1 MHWPRYLW
9 KAFNA
14 RPFGMPI
21 PPLWFAVVASGLVG
35 WFIAPPLALIGL
47 GGTAMFTGIVASSK
61 RFRTAVDAH
70 LLQAPVEDERTI
82 LLRRL
87 DEAGRNRQVKLE
99 QQCAELQK
107 VLKTAKAGR
116 EHIAGVWKLAGLHL
130 KLLVARSA
138 ALAVTSNHDE
148 GGKSLDQQL
157 ADLQKRLA
165 AANIDADLKDAL
177 DDQRKILE
185 QRLAIRGEAK
195 RRLQVL
201 DAELDRIRE
210 QIALIREQALMTSD
224 PAAIGRSVD
233 ALATFLNESGRW
245 LKDQEQIF
253 GEIGGLDFEPYESPP
268 YTSPLAGSPQ
278 LGVRNS
284 KRAGES
290 Q

>member
-1 MHWPRYLW
+1 MSWPRYLW

-14 RPFGMPI
+14 RPFGMPV

-35 WFIAPPLALIGL
+35 WFVAPPLTLIGL
-47 GGTAMFTGIVASSK
+47 GATAMFTGLVASSR
-61 RFRTAVDAH
+61 RFRNTVDAP
-70 LLQAPVEDERTI
+70 LLQSAPVADDRT
-82 LLRRL
+82 LLLQRL
-87 DEAGRNRQVKLE
+87 DEAGRSRQGKLE

-107 VLKTAKAGR
+107 VLETANAGS
-116 EHIAGVWKLAGLHL
+116 EHIAGVWRLAGLHL
-130 KLLVARSA
+130 KLLAARSA
-138 ALAVTSNHDE
+138 ALAVTDNHDE
-148 GGKSLDQQL
+148 GGKSLADQM

-177 DDQRKILE
+177 EDQRKILE
-185 QRLAIRGEAK
+185 QRLAIQTEAK

-224 PAAIGRSVD
+224 PAAISRSVD

-253 GEIGGLDFEPYESPP
+253 GEIGGLDVETYV
-268 YTSPLAGSPQ
+268 SPLAGPPQ
-278 LGVRNS
+278 TGMRS
-284 KRAGES
+284 AKRAGES